1 MALMAPNLEEII
13 MFRKLSLIAV
23 AAASLGV
30 AALARPPPRPGV
42 VVDGTADGMAVAA
55 GTAAGVVRASTSV
68 VAPAITAM
76 AAAMATAAAMCGNWS
91 RPRGAR
97 AGA

>member
-1 MALMAPNLEEII
+1 
-13 MFRKLSLIAV
+13 MFRKLSLVAL

-30 AALARPPPRPGV
+30 AALAPTSRPGV
-42 VVDGTADGMAVAA
+42 AGTADGMAVAV
-55 GTAAGVVRASTSV
+55 GTAAGVVRASTS
-68 VAPAITAM
+68 AGPAITAM
-76 AAAMATAAAMCGNWS
+76 AAAMATAAAMCGNWC